1 MRNDPKNAPPP
12 PLPTDPGL
20 FGRGN
25 NPLNQS
31 GGGSVIK
38 ELNPRPDPRLINT
51 GGANPAMRF
60 RPLKRGRVI
69 RVDNGYQVNFMFN
82 PSVLDVGFSY
92 DASLANQAGTAQGT
106 NAPTATYA
114 GEGQIHLDL
123 LFDRTYE
130 LWDGPLNSLAGTF
143 GVHADV
149 LAFYAFLDMIPADF
163 TTQSSWESLYPSSQI
178 GQKNAYLYI
187 GNNLKYYGYISAL
200 SVQYVHWSF
209 DMIPTRAAVGVDF
222 NVILTRPTTPGASGA
237 PATTTPSA
245 STPTPQVPQ
254 FIPGKG
260 FGLPR

>member
-1 MRNDPKNAPPP
+1 MRPDPKNSPPSFV
-12 PLPTDPGL
+12 TDPGL

-25 NPLNQS
+25 TPLAS
-31 GGGSVIK
+31 AGGGKVVT
-38 ELNPRPDPRLINT
+38 ELNPRPDARLTTT

-82 PSVLDVGFSY
+82 PSVLDVSFSY
-92 DASLANQAGTAQGT
+92 DQSVADQTKTDPSVTA
-106 NAPTATYA
+106 AYV
-114 GEGQIHLDL
+114 GEGQIHVDL

-149 LAFYAFLDMIPADF
+149 LAFYAFLGMIPADF
-163 TTQSSWESLYPSSQI
+163 TTQSSWESLYPHSQI
-178 GQKNAYLYI
+178 IRQDSYLYI
-187 GNNLKYYGYISAL
+187 GNNLKYFGYITNL

-209 DMIPTRAAVGVDF
+209 DMIPSRAAVGIDF
-222 NVILTRPTTPGASGA
+222 NVVMSTPTTTAPGSSSTPSSSGT
-237 PATTTPSA
+237 PTTTPA
-245 STPTPQVPQ
+245 KPQQ

-260 FGLPR
+260 FGVPR